1 VDPKIVPRSDAGYVP
16 EREGHGMTTLDH
28 AGTAGPDTLAA
39 SGRLPAGPPPR
50 MPFLLA
56 GMAIGQFDLGRPA
69 RRLLASGPVGALIG
83 YRGSWLAVDVLGL
96 CLLSAR
102 RVLWPARAGGSR

>member
-1 VDPKIVPRSDAGYVP
+1 
-16 EREGHGMTTLDH
+16 MTTLDH

-39 SGRLPAGPPPR
+39 SGRFPAGPPAW

-56 GMAIGQFDLGRPA
+56 GIAIGRLDPVRSAGRP
-69 RRLLASGPVGALIG
+69 LTGGPVGVSIG

-102 RVLWPARAGGSR
+102 RVLWLARAGSSR

>member
-1 VDPKIVPRSDAGYVP
+1 
-16 EREGHGMTTLDH
+16 MTTLNH

-39 SGRLPAGPPPR
+39 SGRFPAGPPA
-50 MPFLLA
+50 PFAPSEQGLDPVRAAGRLLA
-56 GMAIGQFDLGRPA
+56 G
-69 RRLLASGPVGALIG
+69 GPVGALIG

-102 RVLWPARAGGSR
+102 RVPWLARAGGSR

>member
-1 VDPKIVPRSDAGYVP
+1 
-16 EREGHGMTTLDH
+16 MTTLDN

-39 SGRLPAGPPPR
+39 SGRFPAGPPAPCAR
-50 MPFLLA
+50 LLLTGAYPVLTWMPFLLA
-56 GMAIGQFDLGRPA
+56 GMAIGRLGPVRSSGPLIA
-69 RRLLASGPVGALIG
+69 GGPVGALVG

-102 RVLWPARAGGSR
+102 RVPWLARAGGSR